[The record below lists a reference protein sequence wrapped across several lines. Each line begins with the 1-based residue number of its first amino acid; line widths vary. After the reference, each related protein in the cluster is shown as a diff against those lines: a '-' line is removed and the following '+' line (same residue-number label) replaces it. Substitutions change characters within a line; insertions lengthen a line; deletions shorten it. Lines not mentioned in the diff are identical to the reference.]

1 MYYNIIRMKAV
12 FRKLAQEQVK
22 HIEEPALKCAERVHD
37 EIVKIADRHLH
48 EQRHSFLLF
57 PEFRKAIKSVV
68 HRMLNDNLED
78 VQNQIKDYIR
88 VQASVVF
95 SLDKRF
101 LEKVGELRRELE
113 RNLHGDS
120 ELEDTDSGNG
130 EQQTGGSLDW
140 GDLLPSVPGDGI
152 TMKGNRKNSFDSN
165 QIFSKL
171 KNPST
176 TKLIKKMVNLYFY
189 HIKLQTQDF
198 IPKLVAD
205 RLITQFSS
213 EDGNLGQEL
222 VCFFRNSIYVNY
234 KSIHPLIEMWLTTKF
249 ISNHLC
255 WNVVM

>member
-1 MYYNIIRMKAV
+1 M
-12 FRKLAQEQVK
+12 AQEQVK

-48 EQRHSFLLF
+48 EQRHSFSLF

-68 HRMLNDNLED
+68 HGMLNDKLDE
-78 VQNQIKDYIR
+78 VQTQIKDYIR

-113 RNLHGDS
+113 RSLHGNDEGDDS
-120 ELEDTDSGNG
+120 DSGVNG
-130 EQQTGGSLDW
+130 EHQNRTTLDW
-140 GDLLPSVPGDGI
+140 GDLLPSVPHNGYSDQASMNGVG
-152 TMKGNRKNSFDSN
+152 KRKKSFDSDR
-165 QIFSKL
+165 IFAKL

-176 TKLIKKMVNLYFY
+176 TILIKKMVNLYFC

-213 EDGNLGQEL
+213 DDGNLGQEM
-222 VCFFRNSIYVNY
+222 VCRF
-234 KSIHPLIEMWLTTKF
+234 TQ
-249 ISNHLC
+249 
-255 WNVVM
+255 